1 MNVNENETK
10 TVLIV
15 DDEKNIC
22 ELIRIYVEKEGFKTV
37 QANDGDVA
45 VEMFRLIKPDIIL
58 LDVMM
63 PKKDGWQVCREIR
76 EESNVPIIMLTA
88 KGETV
93 DKVLGLGF
101 GADDYIVKP
110 FEPKELVAR
119 IKAVLRRFD
128 VSESIK
134 EEKEAELTYE
144 GLTINQTTYE
154 VYLDGELVEMPPK
167 EFELLYYLAKN
178 PNKVFTRNQLLD
190 EVWGYEFFGDSR
202 TVDVHIKRIRE
213 KIEKGERP
221 WKLKTIWSVGYKF
234 STE

>member
-1 MNVNENETK
+1 MADINQK
-10 TVLIV
+10 TVMIV

-22 ELIRIYVEKEGFKTV
+22 ELIRIYVEKEGYRTV

-45 VEMFRLIKPDIIL
+45 IEMFRLIQPDIIL

-63 PKKDGWQVCREIR
+63 PKKDGFTVCREIR
-76 EESNVPIIMLTA
+76 QESNVPIIFLTA
-88 KGETV
+88 KGETT
-93 DKVLGLGF
+93 DKVVGLEF

-119 IKAVLRRFD
+119 IKSVLRRFD
-128 VSESIK
+128 VQIN
-134 EEKEAELTYE
+134 EKGEKDKELTFD
-144 GLTINQTTYE
+144 GLKINQSTYE
-154 VYLDGELVEMPPK
+154 VYLDGELIEMPPK

-221 WKLKTIWSVGYKF
+221 WKLKTVWSVGYKF
-234 STE
+234 SLE

>member
-1 MNVNENETK
+1 MSDITEK
-10 TVLIV
+10 KVLIV

-22 ELIRIYVEKEGFKTV
+22 ELIRLYVEKEGYKTV
-37 QANDGDVA
+37 LAYDGEQA
-45 VEMFRLIKPDIIL
+45 MFVFEAEKPDIIL

-76 EESNVPIIMLTA
+76 AKSDIPVIMLTA
-88 KGETV
+88 KGETI
-93 DKVLGLGF
+93 DKVLGLEF

-110 FEPKELVAR
+110 FEPKELIAR
-119 IKAVLRRFD
+119 IKAVLRRYNT
-128 VSESIK
+128 VSRNGDKNDEIS
-134 EEKEAELTYE
+134 YE

-154 VYLDGELVEMPPK
+154 VFLDGKLLEMPPK
-167 EFELLYYLAKN
+167 EFELLHYLAKN

-213 KIEKGERP
+213 KIENIERP
-221 WKLKTIWSVGYKF
+221 WKLKTVWSVGYKF

>member
-1 MNVNENETK
+1 MSEFNEK
-10 TVLIV
+10 KVLIV

-22 ELIRIYVEKEGFKTV
+22 ELIRLYVEKEGYKTV
-37 QANDGDVA
+37 FAYDGEQAISVF
-45 VEMFRLIKPDIIL
+45 ETEKPDIIL

-76 EESNVPIIMLTA
+76 AKSDVPVIMLTA
-88 KGETV
+88 KGETI
-93 DKVLGLGF
+93 DKVLGLEF

-119 IKAVLRRFD
+119 IKAVLRRYHTNPQND
-128 VSESIK
+128 
-134 EEKEAELTYE
+134 EECDEISYD

-154 VYLDGELVEMPPK
+154 VFLDGKPVEMPPK

-213 KIEKGERP
+213 KIEKVDRP
-221 WKLKTIWSVGYKF
+221 WKLKTVWSVGYKF

>member
-1 MNVNENETK
+1 MPDLINKVA
-10 TVLIV
+10 LIV

-22 ELIRIYVEKEGFKTV
+22 ELIRLYLEKEGFKTIT
-37 QANDGDVA
+37 ANDGEEA
-45 VEMFRLIKPDIIL
+45 VKIFKSASPDIVL

-63 PKKDGWQVCREIR
+63 PKKDGWQVCRELR
-76 EESNVPIIMLTA
+76 AESNVPIIMLTA
-88 KGETV
+88 KGETI
-93 DKVLGLGF
+93 DKVLGLEF

-119 IKAVLRRFD
+119 IKAVMRRY
-128 VSESIK
+128 ENGGAAK
-134 EEKEAELTYE
+134 EEQNEISYE
-144 GLTINQTTYE
+144 GLKINQTTYE
-154 VYLDGELVEMPPK
+154 VFLDGNLIEMPPK
-167 EFELLYYLAKN
+167 EFELLYFLAKN

-213 KIEKGERP
+213 KIEKSERP

-234 STE
+234 STD